1 MHNLSKETN
10 LFGKIDSMLS
20 VDFIRSNLD
29 FVKTATKNKNRS
41 VDFDKILSLDEEVRG
56 LQQKLQTL
64 QAERNKLAKEK
75 FSEENRLK
83 GLKLKESINEI
94 ESKLAPL
101 QKLLEEILQEVPNP
115 AFSDVPVGK
124 NDEENV
130 EVKKWGEM
138 PKFDF
143 EPLDHLTLGERLGIL
158 DFERGAK
165 VAGAQTYYLL
175 GMGAMLEIA
184 LINYALQKLSSAG
197 FLPVI
202 TPDFAK
208 SRYYLGTGYAPV
220 GEEAQTYK
228 IEGEDLGLV
237 ATSEVTLAGR
247 HADEILTEKELPI
260 CYAGY
265 SHCFRQEAGAYGKYS
280 KGLYRV
286 HQFSKVEMFVYCL
299 PEESEKWHQKI
310 LAIEEEILQ
319 ELGIPYRVLEMCT
332 GDLGAM
338 AARKYDL
345 EAWMPGRKGFGE
357 VTSTSNCTD
366 FQARNLNIRYKK
378 NDGEKGYIHML
389 NGTAVALSRTPI
401 AILENF
407 QQKDGSVVIPSVLRP
422 FMGGLTE
429 IKIRG

>member
-64 QAERNKLAKEK
+64 QADRNKLAKEK
-75 FSEENRLK
+75 FSEENRNK
-83 GLKLKESINEI
+83 GLRLKEAIGDL

-208 SRYYLGTGYAPV
+208 SRYYLGTGYAPA
-220 GEEAQTYK
+220 GDEAQTYK

-299 PEESEKWHQKI
+299 PADSEK
-310 LAIEEEILQ
+310 
-319 ELGIPYRVLEMCT
+319 
-332 GDLGAM
+332 
-338 AARKYDL
+338 
-345 EAWMPGRKGFGE
+345 
-357 VTSTSNCTD
+357 
-366 FQARNLNIRYKK
+366 
-378 NDGEKGYIHML
+378 
-389 NGTAVALSRTPI
+389 
-401 AILENF
+401 
-407 QQKDGSVVIPSVLRP
+407 
-422 FMGGLTE
+422 
-429 IKIRG
+429 